1 VSNETSSA
9 LAALEGDTFAPPI
22 AAYLGDAVYELAVRR
37 WAIETLAAQRALTP
51 KALHLATIA
60 RVQASYQANLL
71 SAIEPQLTDAE
82 KDWVRRAKNVSAK
95 TARKHDQAV
104 HRHATA
110 LEALVGWWSVHAPD
124 RLSVL
129 TPYWA
134 HATLQSTNMDA
145 SD

>member
-1 VSNETSSA
+1 VSSESLTR
-9 LAALEGDTFAPPI
+9 LADLEGDIFAPPI

-37 WAIETLAAQRALTP
+37 WAIETLAFQRALTP

-60 RVQASYQANLL
+60 RVQAAYQANLL
-71 SAIEPQLTDAE
+71 SAIESQLTDAE

-95 TARKHDQAV
+95 TARKQDQAV

-110 LEALVGWWSVHAPD
+110 LEALVGWWSVHAPG
-124 RLSVL
+124 RMSVL
-129 TPYWA
+129 TPYWTQA
-134 HATLQSTNMDA
+134 VLKPTDMDA